1 MANSSD
7 LQQPLLSGWIDS
19 RNDAYQFRR
28 QSSLSQA
35 EFDTRNRNQV
45 FSNSNIF
52 MRAVYS
58 VLSRR
63 EIRWLSG
70 FITVWVIPSCIIC
83 VSCAF
88 VAFLTSVIVYAV
100 VYYVVVPPRFRTYPV
115 FFDYHFY
122 EDLLPS
128 KVSQPSF
135 HQNCTVLKGRPNLG
149 SPILDCSDKCQWE
162 PVGPA
167 NLFPSP
173 LLEKTER
180 RSMGQCEP
188 RCDATRPSE
197 SSVNN
202 IVEETRSG
210 FTSKSYS
217 RLPVNRGSR
226 LMRKEDA
233 AVAHVDF
240 ANRTWEL
247 FPLNAPGILTEE
259 AFAQTHNGES
269 IDDAYENAFDQSLGD
284 RLVVGYE
291 VDFSLHFTY
300 RSPHVFL
307 NTKEYPSGLFDERRL
322 IPAPIMFTIELFD
335 KNRTQIARSSRP
347 FVPLGMSSWLVE
359 TFRALWHLPG
369 QIMLGRPIPS
379 IPVKLHLLERFPN
392 YNPNMLFMARIE
404 MHPTLPIQSAELTVE
419 TQLKGIRWT
428 IRENPVVCMLAFVVF
443 GSVLLGSC
451 SCICCFAI
459 YYRMVNA
466 FSIQTID
473 STQLTSRHSGPVE
486 RSSGVR
492 SRSSSL

>member
-1 MANSSD
+1 MTHT
-7 LQQPLLSGWIDS
+7 
-19 RNDAYQFRR
+19 
-28 QSSLSQA
+28 SLGGSLPCLKPNLILGIEIRFFQTQT
-35 EFDTRNRNQV
+35 F
-45 FSNSNIF
+45 F

-88 VAFLTSVIVYAV
+88 VAFLASVIVYAV

-122 EDLLPS
+122 EDFLPS
-128 KVSQPSF
+128 TKVSPYPSF
-135 HQNCTVLKGRPNLG
+135 HHNCTVLNDRPNLG
-149 SPILDCSDKCQWE
+149 SPILDCSDSCQWE

-173 LLEKTER
+173 LSEKTER
-180 RSMGQCEP
+180 RSMGQCER
-188 RCDATRPSE
+188 RCDAPRPSE
-197 SSVNN
+197 SSSVND
-202 IVEETRSG
+202 ISDTRSG
-210 FTSKSYS
+210 FASKSYS
-217 RLPVNRGSR
+217 RLPVNRVNR
-226 LMRKEDA
+226 FIRRDDV

-247 FPLNAPGILTEE
+247 FPLNAQGVFTEDPLS
-259 AFAQTHNGES
+259 QTRNDQTN
-269 IDDAYENAFDQSLGD
+269 DDAYKNAFDQSLGD

-335 KNRTQIARSSRP
+335 KNHTQIARSSRP

-369 QIMLGRPIPS
+369 QIVLGRPIPS

-392 YNPNMLFMARIE
+392 KNPNMLFMARIE

-428 IRENPVVCMLAFVVF
+428 IRENPVVCMLVFVVL

-451 SCICCFAI
+451 SCVCCFAI

-466 FSIQTID
+466 FNIQTTE
-473 STQLTSRHSGPVE
+473 STQLTSRHSGPLE